1 MKKLLLFVLFIP
13 SLLCAQTA
21 QKYLVD
27 AVPVEDGK
35 VVFTREIIVSSFSKD
50 QVYDKILNWANTF
63 FNGTTN
69 RVAFSDKASGEI
81 TALGDTILIFKH
93 TALSLDKSQMSYRAK
108 IKCEDEKCTIT
119 ITGIRYEYND
129 GSDEIE
135 KYTAEEWITDKH
147 CLNKSKTKLYPMT
160 GKFRTKTI
168 DFVDELALSASN
180 SFQEKPSVLEAE
192 AEAKPR
198 NQIVVT
204 PQAAPVV
211 SVAPAASVVAPTP
224 TTTPSPTSPKTTLK
238 RDGYI
243 AFAAD
248 KVPSTIL
255 QLLSESD
262 MQIALT
268 AKEDTKDNAATWKG
282 SGNMFGKPIVSVSI
296 PSNNTLYKGI
306 ADNNGAYTLFF
317 FKKGENK
324 EAWLIIDCFKQGETT
339 EGEQSVIMG
348 EIINVW
354 MK

>member
-21 QKYLVD
+21 QKYLID

-69 RVAFSDKASGEI
+69 RVAFSDKSSGEI
-81 TALGDTILIFKH
+81 TALGDTILVFKH

-119 ITGIRYEYND
+119 ITGIRYEYN
-129 GSDEIE
+129 GSSDEIE
-135 KYTAEEWITDKH
+135 KYTAEEWITDKY
-147 CLNKSKTKLYPMT
+147 CLNKTKTKLYPVT

-168 DFVDELALSASN
+168 DFVDDLALSAST
-180 SFQEKPSVLEAE
+180 SFQEPQPSVLETE
-192 AEAKPR
+192 AKAKPR
-198 NQIVVT
+198 NQIVVS
-204 PQAAPVV
+204 PQAAPV
-211 SVAPAASVVAPTP
+211 ATVVTQ
-224 TTTPSPTSPKTTLK
+224 TTTPSSSPTSPKTTLK
-238 RDGYI
+238 REGYI

-262 MQIALT
+262 MLIALT
-268 AKEDTKDNAATWKG
+268 AKEETKENSATWKG
-282 SGNMFGKPIVSVSI
+282 TGNIFGKPIVSISI
-296 PSNNTLYKGI
+296 PSNSSLYKGI
-306 ADNNGAYTLFF
+306 ESNNNAFSLFF
-317 FKKGENK
+317 FKKGEGE
-324 EAWLIIDCFKQGETT
+324 EAWLIIDCYKQGETA
-339 EGEQSVIMG
+339 EGEQVIIMG